1 MFHRFVLVFSMA
13 LGAFDAASADV
24 FARIGERGE
33 IRLGYRADAP
43 PFSYEDETGAP
54 SGLAVMLCEVA
65 AARIRDELGLETL
78 AVTHVK
84 VTAATR
90 FEALLNDEIDLLCGP
105 ATQTLTRR
113 KTLDFSIPYFIDG
126 SSAVFRAGP
135 GRGAE
140 VGALSGARVGVL
152 AGTTMEAYL
161 PQLLAEREA
170 TNVERISYRTHV
182 EGLEAL
188 AAGDIT
194 AYFGDQAIL
203 RYQLGRIRPSTPLQL
218 VDEQFSFE
226 PYALTMKRGESEL
239 RLAVDSA
246 LSAAFETEEVYE
258 MIEASL
264 GEVTLS
270 DIALAIY
277 RVVMLPQ

>member
-1 MFHRFVLVFSMA
+1 MLCRFASIVLIA
-13 LGAFDAASADV
+13 LGVSGAAAADV
-24 FARIGERGE
+24 LTRIAERGE

-54 SGLAVMLCEVA
+54 AGLAVMLCKVA

-84 VTAATR
+84 VMAATR

-105 ATQTLTRR
+105 TTQTLSRR

-126 SSAVFRAGP
+126 ASAVFRAGP
-135 GRGAE
+135 EADIG
-140 VGALSGARVGVL
+140 VLSGARVGML
-152 AGTTMEAYL
+152 AGTTTEALL
-161 PQLLAEREA
+161 PGLLADRGAAE
-170 TNVERISYRTHV
+170 VKLIGYRTHV

-188 AAGDIT
+188 AAGEIT

-203 RYQLGRIRPSTPLQL
+203 RYQLGRLRPTTPLQL
-218 VDEQFSFE
+218 LDEQFSFE
-226 PYALTMKRGESEL
+226 PYALAMKRGESNL

-246 LSAAFETEEVYE
+246 LSAAFESKEVYQ
-258 MIEASL
+258 MIESSL
-264 GEVTLS
+264 GEVALS

-277 RVVMLPQ
+277 QVVMLPQ